1 MLRDEPM
8 NSTVFR
14 ILFDINPLL
23 RRANF
28 FKTKLCPSLQ
38 FYLIRI
44 CNFSMNCQ
52 YSSEASQ
59 PEPEESGLLGPAH
72 GCDPLT
78 HTTSFNELSQKAGS
92 LL

>member
-59 PEPEESGLLGPAH
+59 PEPEESNVTRMRTGSPWPGPRMRSF
-72 GCDPLT
+72 DT
-78 HTTSFNELSQKAGS
+78 HN
-92 LL
+92 